1 MDKKSLKS
9 VVVGY
14 KMGGMSYA
22 DIATK
27 LEEEYGVKMSRQ
39 AVNGL
44 YKRATSD
51 KEIEKNWNTVIK
63 TNEICFYHALGY
75 SVKEIKDILQNDNFD
90 ISLGRIG
97 TIITDNSDHIED
109 IEKSLVE
116 NIEKGLRDKDS
127 IDEIIKKTKF
137 KDVGVKNKKW
147 ETLLN
152 TASKQYVKDK
162 ITEALADIIDVTN
175 DRDLVRSMMKEYNV
189 DTTFREIGQKLRD

>member
-51 KEIEKNWNTVIK
+51 
-63 TNEICFYHALGY
+63 
-75 SVKEIKDILQNDNFD
+75 
-90 ISLGRIG
+90 
-97 TIITDNSDHIED
+97 
-109 IEKSLVE
+109 
-116 NIEKGLRDKDS
+116 
-127 IDEIIKKTKF
+127 
-137 KDVGVKNKKW
+137 
-147 ETLLN
+147 
-152 TASKQYVKDK
+152 
-162 ITEALADIIDVTN
+162 
-175 DRDLVRSMMKEYNV
+175 
-189 DTTFREIGQKLRD
+189 